1 MPTVCLCWAP
11 GGQQGLG
18 ETDERS
24 NARWCWV
31 PGREEVAQASIA
43 GPFIGKG
50 SAVPIVPGWAGEA
63 PEARAGEGVAVMTPV
78 TPGK

>member
-1 MPTVCLCWAP
+1 M
-11 GGQQGLG
+11 
-18 ETDERS
+18 
-24 NARWCWV
+24 